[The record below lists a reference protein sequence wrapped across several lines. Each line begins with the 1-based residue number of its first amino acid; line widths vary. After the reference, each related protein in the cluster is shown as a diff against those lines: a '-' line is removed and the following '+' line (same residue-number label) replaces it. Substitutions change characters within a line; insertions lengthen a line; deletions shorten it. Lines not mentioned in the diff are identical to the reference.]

1 MARST
6 TFYLYKNVN
15 LSPATGDTF
24 HFATR
29 SAQTQFFNSKLYT
42 SITSCSYQREGRLF
56 FKVPLPIS
64 SCYDIDYCAFV
75 NTQYEGKL
83 YYCFVTGVEYISDN
97 VTCIYYSIDYLQTW
111 LLDAVLKPC
120 FIERCHSASDNIG
133 DNLIEENLDLGDYLI
148 QSSKDNVYGNEDILV
163 IFQCTFDIL
172 HWINSVF
179 TDKSTNTTAYIRNG
193 LVDGLGMCAVYL
205 QYAGQFA
212 GNTSALKVILEKLQQ
227 GSGGATMEDVVNIYL
242 YSKLGIKF
250 VASQGVP
257 GSSGYEPVTEFAN
270 AYEIVPEYTDNT
282 TWTEY
287 GRQISLPTIPTDGQ
301 GHKVIG
307 SYVPKN
313 NKLFTYPFT
322 LLHVTN
328 NNGSAIDLH
337 YERFEDPDNPKAL
350 INGTTTA
357 EAKIRLTP
365 KEYFGSDEKKACFEY
380 SLDSAPFPMVSIAAD
395 AFNIWIAQNRNTIYN
410 NYEMMHKNYNRDI
423 ITQGANGIASLFG
436 ANTSYSQAYN
446 KARGSLDLE
455 GMDNAK
461 AGLKSSAIGTGLG
474 TLAQMGGTAYDFYN
488 QTKAAMCELKDKM
501 ITPATASG
509 VQSTGLS
516 YQNNKQ
522 SFSFYV
528 KTIDE
533 QHARAIDDFYTMYGY
548 PAKYVAVPSMHNR
561 QYFTYVKTNGL
572 IATGSIPLEAKQ
584 TIQTLFDN
592 GLRFWSVPSS
602 IGDYSVN
609 NTVLP

>member
-29 SAQTQFFNSKLYT
+29 TAQTQFFTSKLYT

-133 DNLIEENLDLGDYLI
+133 DNLIEENLDLGEYLMRT
-148 QSSKDNVYGNEDILV
+148 SKDNIYTNEDILV
-163 IFQCTFDIL
+163 IFQATFDI
-172 HWINSVF
+172 F
-179 TDKSTNTTAYIRNG
+179 TWLSSLYNTKTTNTTTMIRNG
-193 LVDGLGMCAVYL
+193 IVDGLCSCAVYL
-205 QYAGQFA
+205 QWAGQFA
-212 GNTSALKVILEKLQQ
+212 DSNSALCKMLANLQVDST
-227 GSGGATMEDVVNIYL
+227 GSGVTMEDIVNIYIYPKTAL
-242 YSKLGIKF
+242 ELSGATY
-250 VASQGVP
+250 VP
-257 GSSGYEPVTEFAN
+257 QSTGADEFKN
-270 AYEIVPEYTDNT
+270 AYQIVPYYENNQ

-287 GRQISLPTIPTDGQ
+287 GREISLPTIPTDGQ
-301 GHKVIG
+301 GRKTIG
-307 SYVPKN
+307 SYIPKN

-337 YERFEDPDNPKAL
+337 YERFADPTAPKAL
-350 INGTTTA
+350 VNGTTAA

-365 KEYFGSDEKKACFEY
+365 KAYYGGDSQKPCFEY
-380 SLDSAPFPMVSIAAD
+380 SLDSAPFPTVSIAAD
-395 AFNIWIAQNRNTIYN
+395 SFNIYLAQNRNTIYN
-410 NYEMMHKNYNRDI
+410 GYEQARENYNKDI
-423 ITQGANGIASLFG
+423 IMQGLGGISSLLG
-436 ANTSYSQAYN
+436 AQNTYQSQYN

-461 AGLKSSAIGTGLG
+461 AGLKSSAIGTGLS
-474 TLAQMGGTAYDFYN
+474 TLSGMGNSAYSYYQSQKQMLA
-488 QTKAAMCELKDKM
+488 ELKDKL
-501 ITPATASG
+501 IAPATAIG
-509 VQSTGLS
+509 VQANGIS

-522 SFSFYV
+522 TFSFYV

-548 PAKYVAVPSMHNR
+548 PAKYVGVPSMHNR
-561 QYFTYVKTNGL
+561 TYFTYVKTSGL

-592 GLRFWSVPSS
+592 GLRFWAVPSS

-609 NTVLP
+609 NAVLP